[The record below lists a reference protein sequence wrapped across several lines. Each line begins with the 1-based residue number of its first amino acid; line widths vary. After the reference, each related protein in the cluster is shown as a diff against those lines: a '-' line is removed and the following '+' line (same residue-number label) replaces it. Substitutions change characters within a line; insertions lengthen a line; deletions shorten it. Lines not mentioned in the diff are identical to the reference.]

1 MDINSSVEGLTQELQ
16 EAVGDIADFLEKLQ
30 QKLDEVEEAK
40 DNLETYQG
48 QINQVLHAL
57 ENLQAEDLD
66 SGLEDAGRLVE

>member
-30 QKLDEVEEAK
+30 QKLDEVEEAR